1 MLFILLQ
8 RIFTFYPQR
17 RGQEE
22 IGIFYTFQAITKV
35 TLWPYCRGSWISRQT
50 LHQSAFA
57 ARASWES

>member
-17 RGQEE
+17 RVQEE
-22 IGIFYTFQAITKV
+22 IGIFYSFQAITKV
-35 TLWPYCRGSWISRQT
+35 TLWPYCRGSRISRRT

-57 ARASWES
+57 ARASCES